1 MAERHHA
8 GRAHDEVQADG
19 EQGEAED
26 VGQQDGDVAVGG
38 DGHGEQQ
45 RQPDQH
51 ERPGRHGERRR
62 GIGGEALRGL
72 RLAQKAEGPHDQ
84 HDRHDQELDHQGEL
98 GEDDLGAE
106 PVDGADAD
114 AEGFRDADQDGGEEG
129 AADAAQAADHGDDEG
144 VGDDGKVELEIGGL
158 ARDLQRAAQARQH
171 RADEEHRGE
180 EPGLVDAERAHHL
193 AVLGRGAHQRAPA
206 RARQQQPHGQQHDR
220 ADGDQQQ
227 VVGGNAAAQDL
238 DRHGEAG
245 RARADQVLGAPGEE
259 RDVLDHQH
267 DGEGGEKL
275 EQLGRPVDAAQ
286 HQHFDQHADQADGE
300 RGQHDRGPE
309 AQGRAAERLD
319 QAVGAVEAQHV
330 ERAVREID
338 DPRHAEDQ
346 RQAGR
351 HQEQG
356 RRGRQPVQEL
366 DDDGGEGHV
375 RS

>member
-1 MAERHHA
+1 M
-8 GRAHDEVQADG
+8 QADG

-45 RQPDQH
+45 RQPDQG

-72 RLAQKAEGPHDQ
+72 RLAQQAEGADDQ
-84 HDRHDQELDHQGEL
+84 DDRHDQELDHQGEL
-98 GEDDLGAE
+98 GEVDLRAE

-158 ARDLQRAAQARQH
+158 ARDLQRAAQTGQH

-180 EPGLVDAERAHHL
+180 ELGLVDAERAHHL
-193 AVLGRGAHQRAPA
+193 AVLGRGTHQRAPA
-206 RARQQQPHGQQHDR
+206 RARQQQPHGEQHDR
-220 ADGDQQQ
+220 TDGDQQQ
-227 VVGGNAAAQDL
+227 VVGRDAAAQDL

-267 DGEGGEKL
+267 DGEGGEQL
-275 EQLGRPVDAAQ
+275 EQLGRAVDAAQ
-286 HQHFDQHADQADGE
+286 HQHLDQHADQADG
-300 RGQHDRGPE
+300 Q
-309 AQGRAAERLD
+309 AASTTEVQKPSGVRPSAWIRL
-319 QAVGAVEAQHV
+319 
-330 ERAVREID
+330 
-338 DPRHAEDQ
+338 
-346 RQAGR
+346 
-351 HQEQG
+351 
-356 RRGRQPVQEL
+356 
-366 DDDGGEGHV
+366 
-375 RS
+375 